1 MAEDVIIRGFGDDR
15 DFPDFATE
23 KTIKTVEAA
32 LKQANVFNSEST
44 KYLAQ
49 IALGEKRGQVAMN
62 KLMASMNNVS
72 SQIKKGADDSSNAAD
87 SAEQASKKQL
97 GAFTKLL
104 SLGKDTIKLRKEQFA
119 KELKND
125 DEIKRLM
132 KQGMAEDSA
141 GLMAGLSSL
150 SGIATK
156 LAAGVVA
163 VAGVVKGA
171 NNYLLQQGTDRFN
184 FAQELRQSGLAA
196 GLSESGASLT
206 AFADKVRVNN
216 FTLGEAAEFTQRFS
230 KAVGVTGVNG
240 ALDFVNTLA
249 YSGDNGGDM
258 MRRFGMEFGE
268 VANVSGEYLES
279 VRALGMLD
287 KMSNNELRLG
297 MDNFMSTVVATSNI
311 MKINMEDAAQMIKD
325 TLGRDDITSLL
336 ATMDPDRAAQV
347 QDVVGLAGGM
357 QSELGE
363 ALAQRLAA
371 GSQQEFMMSDA
382 YRQLQSSPI
391 AMELLPV
398 IERLAAAS
406 EQGGTEGFQNAFA
419 NLGSDIERIRGIASD
434 NRVLFTSGSD
444 DTGMKVLA
452 QLMRQSQT
460 AEDANA
466 GFVKLG
472 EDDQAVIG
480 AVEVQRQF
488 TVAMEGVNNELIKS
502 GNFGENVAKLNRA
515 NLALIETLEAEA
527 TGVANQVSGI
537 IFDTTFAAQA
547 GVTTLV
553 NRFVGDVADIAR
565 GVGLLDSEAGKAAD
579 AVRAMRQSI
588 NATFGGAAV
597 FDVNGELASG
607 PIGDLV
613 NKINSTETE
622 ISNLGPDA
630 NPYAQGSLTAAL
642 QRDRAELEELI
653 SDIEVTNPQ
662 AANLLRIEAG
672 LNDLAQADETV
683 KYDPERLALE
693 QKVMLSSHGGYIG
706 QQDDEGYVL
715 QGGGRMETRQQA
727 SDRILSSLEA
737 SLGTD
742 MNKEVFNAIRS
753 GNSVN
758 LLDTLGF
765 DNENNN
771 ISAEE
776 TRMVGDMIIAMNE
789 NNMLSQEKVQ
799 ELIEAMKN
807 TTGSEGILDI
817 HTASAA
823 EKAERDRLIS
833 SIETLVTQLRQ

>member
-1 MAEDVIIRGFGDDR
+1 
-15 DFPDFATE
+15 
-23 KTIKTVEAA
+23 
-32 LKQANVFNSEST
+32 
-44 KYLAQ
+44 
-49 IALGEKRGQVAMN
+49 
-62 KLMASMNNVS
+62 
-72 SQIKKGADDSSNAAD
+72 
-87 SAEQASKKQL
+87 
-97 GAFTKLL
+97 
-104 SLGKDTIKLRKEQFA
+104 
-119 KELKND
+119 
-125 DEIKRLM
+125 
-132 KQGMAEDSA
+132 
-141 GLMAGLSSL
+141 
-150 SGIATK
+150 
-156 LAAGVVA
+156 
-163 VAGVVKGA
+163 
-171 NNYLLQQGTDRFN
+171 
-184 FAQELRQSGLAA
+184 
-196 GLSESGASLT
+196 
-206 AFADKVRVNN
+206 
-216 FTLGEAAEFTQRFS
+216 
-230 KAVGVTGVNG
+230 
-240 ALDFVNTLA
+240 
-249 YSGDNGGDM
+249 
-258 MRRFGMEFGE
+258 
-268 VANVSGEYLES
+268 
-279 VRALGMLD
+279 
-287 KMSNNELRLG
+287 
-297 MDNFMSTVVATSNI
+297 

-325 TLGRDDITSLL
+325 TLKRDDITSLL

-357 QSELGE
+357 QTELGE

-398 IERLAAAS
+398 IERLASAS

-419 NLGSDIERIRGIASD
+419 NLSGDIERIRGIASD

-547 GVTTLV
+547 GVTSII
-553 NRFVGDVADIAR
+553 NRFVGSVADIAR

-588 NATFGGAAV
+588 NATFGGAAA
-597 FDVNGELASG
+597 FDANGELASG

-630 NPYAQGSLTAAL
+630 NPYTQGGLTASL

-653 SDIEVTNPQ
+653 SEIEVANPQ

-672 LNDLAQADETV
+672 LNNLVQADETV
-683 KYDPERLALE
+683 QYDPKRLALE
-693 QKVMLSSHGGYIG
+693 QQMMLTSHGGFIG
-706 QQDDEGYVL
+706 QKDSEGYVL
-715 QGGGRMETRQQA
+715 QGGGRMETSEQA
-727 SDRILSSLEA
+727 SERVLASLEA
-737 SLGTD
+737 SLGTT
-742 MNKEVFNAIRS
+742 MNRKAFNAISS
-753 GNSVN
+753 GDSTD

-765 DNENNN
+765 DDADNN
-771 ISAEE
+771 ITAEE

-807 TTGSEGILDI
+807 TTGSEGALDFSV
-817 HTASAA
+817 ASAE

-833 SIETLVTQLRQ
+833 SIDILVTQLRQ

>member
-1 MAEDVIIRGFGDDR
+1 
-15 DFPDFATE
+15 
-23 KTIKTVEAA
+23 
-32 LKQANVFNSEST
+32 
-44 KYLAQ
+44 
-49 IALGEKRGQVAMN
+49 
-62 KLMASMNNVS
+62 
-72 SQIKKGADDSSNAAD
+72 
-87 SAEQASKKQL
+87 
-97 GAFTKLL
+97 
-104 SLGKDTIKLRKEQFA
+104 
-119 KELKND
+119 
-125 DEIKRLM
+125 
-132 KQGMAEDSA
+132 
-141 GLMAGLSSL
+141 
-150 SGIATK
+150 
-156 LAAGVVA
+156 
-163 VAGVVKGA
+163 
-171 NNYLLQQGTDRFN
+171 
-184 FAQELRQSGLAA
+184 
-196 GLSESGASLT
+196 
-206 AFADKVRVNN
+206 
-216 FTLGEAAEFTQRFS
+216 
-230 KAVGVTGVNG
+230 
-240 ALDFVNTLA
+240 
-249 YSGDNGGDM
+249 
-258 MRRFGMEFGE
+258 MEFGE

-325 TLGRDDITSLL
+325 TLKRDDITSLL

-357 QSELGE
+357 QTELGE

-398 IERLAAAS
+398 IERLASAS

-419 NLGSDIERIRGIASD
+419 NLSGDIERIRGIASD

-547 GVTTLV
+547 GVTSII
-553 NRFVGDVADIAR
+553 NRFVGSVADIAR

-588 NATFGGAAV
+588 NATFGGAAA
-597 FDVNGELASG
+597 FDANGELASG

-630 NPYAQGSLTAAL
+630 NPYTQGGLTASL

-653 SDIEVTNPQ
+653 SEIEVANPQ

-672 LNDLAQADETV
+672 LNNLVQADETV
-683 KYDPERLALE
+683 QYDPERLALE
-693 QKVMLSSHGGYIG
+693 QQMMLTSHGGFIG
-706 QQDDEGYVL
+706 QKDSEGYVL
-715 QGGGRMETRQQA
+715 QGGGRMETSEQA
-727 SDRILSSLEA
+727 SERVLASLEA
-737 SLGTD
+737 SLGTTL
-742 MNKEVFNAIRS
+742 NRKAFNAISS
-753 GNSVN
+753 GDSTD

-765 DNENNN
+765 DDADNN
-771 ISAEE
+771 ITAEE

-807 TTGSEGILDI
+807 TTGSEGALDFSV
-817 HTASAA
+817 ASAE

-833 SIETLVTQLRQ
+833 SIDILVTQLRQ

>member
-1 MAEDVIIRGFGDDR
+1 MAEDVIIRGFGEDR

-49 IALGEKRGQVAMN
+49 IALGEKRGQMAMN
-62 KLMASMNNVS
+62 KLIQSMNNVS
-72 SQIKKGADDSSNAAD
+72 SEIKNSAKDNSDAAD
-87 SAEQASKKQL
+87 SADEASKKQL

-104 SLGKDTIKLRKEQFA
+104 TLGKDTIKLRKEQFA

-141 GLMAGLSSL
+141 GMMAGLSSL
-150 SGIATK
+150 SGIAGK

-171 NNYLLQQGTDRFN
+171 NSYLLQQGTDRFN

-357 QSELGE
+357 QTELGE

-398 IERLAAAS
+398 IERLASAS

-419 NLGSDIERIRGIASD
+419 NLSGDIERIRGIASD

-452 QLMRQSQT
+452 QLMRQLQT
-460 AEDANA
+460 AGDANA

-547 GVTTLV
+547 GVTSII
-553 NRFVGDVADIAR
+553 NGFVGNVANIAR
-565 GVGLLDSEAGKAAD
+565 GVGLLDSESGKAAE

-588 NATFGGAAV
+588 NATFGGSAA
-597 FDVNGELASG
+597 FDANGALASG

-613 NKINSTETE
+613 NRISSTKTE
-622 ISNLGPDA
+622 ISGLGPDA
-630 NPYAQGSLTAAL
+630 NPYVQSSLTASL

-653 SDIEVTNPQ
+653 SEIEVANPQ

-672 LNDLAQADETV
+672 LSNLAQADETV
-683 KYDPERLALE
+683 KYDPARLALE
-693 QKVMLSSHGGYIG
+693 QQMMLTSHGGFVG
-706 QQDDEGYVL
+706 RQDDGGYML

-727 SDRILSSLEA
+727 SERILASLEA
-737 SLGTD
+737 SLGT
-742 MNKEVFNAIRS
+742 MNSDVFNAIRS
-753 GNSVN
+753 GNSTD
-758 LLDTLGF
+758 LLGTLGF
-765 DNENNN
+765 DDADNN

-807 TTGSEGILDI
+807 TTGSEGALDFSV
-817 HTASAA
+817 ASAE

>member
-1 MAEDVIIRGFGDDR
+1 
-15 DFPDFATE
+15 
-23 KTIKTVEAA
+23 
-32 LKQANVFNSEST
+32 
-44 KYLAQ
+44 
-49 IALGEKRGQVAMN
+49 
-62 KLMASMNNVS
+62 
-72 SQIKKGADDSSNAAD
+72 
-87 SAEQASKKQL
+87 
-97 GAFTKLL
+97 
-104 SLGKDTIKLRKEQFA
+104 
-119 KELKND
+119 
-125 DEIKRLM
+125 
-132 KQGMAEDSA
+132 MAEDSA

-150 SGIATK
+150 SGIAGK

-325 TLGRDDITSLL
+325 TLKRDDITSLL

-357 QSELGE
+357 QTELGE

-398 IERLAAAS
+398 IERLASAS

-419 NLGSDIERIRGIASD
+419 NLSGDIERIRGIASD

-547 GVTTLV
+547 GVTSII
-553 NRFVGDVADIAR
+553 NRFVGSVADIAR

-588 NATFGGAAV
+588 NATFGGAAA
-597 FDVNGELASG
+597 FDANGELASG

-630 NPYAQGSLTAAL
+630 NPYTQGGLTASL

-653 SDIEVTNPQ
+653 SEIEVANPQ

-672 LNDLAQADETV
+672 LNNLVQADETV
-683 KYDPERLALE
+683 QYDPERLALE
-693 QKVMLSSHGGYIG
+693 QQMMLTSHGGFIG
-706 QQDDEGYVL
+706 QKDSEGYVL
-715 QGGGRMETRQQA
+715 QGGGRMETSEQA
-727 SDRILSSLEA
+727 SERVLASLEA
-737 SLGTD
+737 SLGTTL
-742 MNKEVFNAIRS
+742 NRKAFNAISS
-753 GNSVN
+753 GDSTD

-765 DNENNN
+765 DDADNN
-771 ISAEE
+771 ITAEE

-807 TTGSEGILDI
+807 TTGSEGALDFSV
-817 HTASAA
+817 ASAE

-833 SIETLVTQLRQ
+833 SIDILVTQLRQ

>member
-1 MAEDVIIRGFGDDR
+1 
-15 DFPDFATE
+15 
-23 KTIKTVEAA
+23 
-32 LKQANVFNSEST
+32 
-44 KYLAQ
+44 
-49 IALGEKRGQVAMN
+49 
-62 KLMASMNNVS
+62 
-72 SQIKKGADDSSNAAD
+72 
-87 SAEQASKKQL
+87 
-97 GAFTKLL
+97 
-104 SLGKDTIKLRKEQFA
+104 
-119 KELKND
+119 
-125 DEIKRLM
+125 
-132 KQGMAEDSA
+132 
-141 GLMAGLSSL
+141 
-150 SGIATK
+150 
-156 LAAGVVA
+156 
-163 VAGVVKGA
+163 
-171 NNYLLQQGTDRFN
+171 
-184 FAQELRQSGLAA
+184 
-196 GLSESGASLT
+196 
-206 AFADKVRVNN
+206 
-216 FTLGEAAEFTQRFS
+216 
-230 KAVGVTGVNG
+230 
-240 ALDFVNTLA
+240 
-249 YSGDNGGDM
+249 
-258 MRRFGMEFGE
+258 
-268 VANVSGEYLES
+268 
-279 VRALGMLD
+279 
-287 KMSNNELRLG
+287 
-297 MDNFMSTVVATSNI
+297 
-311 MKINMEDAAQMIKD
+311 
-325 TLGRDDITSLL
+325 
-336 ATMDPDRAAQV
+336 MDPDRAAQV

-547 GVTTLV
+547 GVTSLI
-553 NRFVGDVADIAR
+553 NRFVGSVADIAR

-588 NATFGGAAV
+588 NATFGGTAA
-597 FDVNGELASG
+597 FDANGELASG

-622 ISNLGPDA
+622 ISNLGPDQ
-630 NPYAQGSLTAAL
+630 NPYEQSSLTASL

-672 LNDLAQADETV
+672 LNDLARADETV

-693 QKVMLSSHGGYIG
+693 QKMMFTPYGGYIG
-706 QQDDEGYVL
+706 QQDGEGYVL
-715 QGGGRMETRQQA
+715 QGGGRMETSQQA
-727 SDRILSSLEA
+727 SERVLASLEA

-742 MNKEVFNAIRS
+742 MNSDVFNAISS

-758 LLDTLGF
+758 LLKTLGF
-765 DNENNN
+765 DDENNN
-771 ISAEE
+771 INAKE

-817 HTASAA
+817 RTASAA

>member
-1 MAEDVIIRGFGDDR
+1 MAEDVIIRGFGEDR

-23 KTIKTVEAA
+23 KTIKTMEAA
-32 LKQANVFNSEST
+32 LKQANTFNSEST

-49 IALGEKRGQVAMN
+49 IALGEKRGQMAMN
-62 KLMASMNNVS
+62 KLLASMEKVATGVNKNS
-72 SQIKKGADDSSNAAD
+72 KQDADAAD
-87 SAEQASKKQL
+87 SAEEMGKKQL

-104 SLGKDTIKLRKEQFA
+104 TLGKDTLKLRKEQFA

-132 KQGMAEDSA
+132 KQGMNEDSA
-141 GLMAGLSSL
+141 GLMAGLSSM
-150 SGIATK
+150 SGIAGK

-163 VAGVVKGA
+163 VASVVKGA

-206 AFADKVRVNN
+206 AFADKVRTNN

-230 KAVGVTGVNG
+230 KAVGVTGVDS
-240 ALDFVNTLA
+240 ALSFANNLA
-249 YSGDNGGDM
+249 FAGEDGGDM

-287 KMSNNELRLG
+287 KMSNNELRTG

-311 MKINMEDAAQMIKD
+311 MKINMEDAAKMIAD

-336 ATMDPDRAAQV
+336 ATMDPNRAAQV

-398 IERLAAAS
+398 IERLASAS
-406 EQGGTEGFQNAFA
+406 EQGGTEGFQNAFS
-419 NLGSDIERIRGIASD
+419 NLSGDIERIRSIAAD
-434 NRVLFTSGSD
+434 NRVLFTSGAD

-452 QLMRQSQT
+452 QLVRQGQT

-466 GFVKLG
+466 GFVRLG
-472 EDDQAVIG
+472 TDDQAVVG
-480 AVEVQRQF
+480 ALEVQRQF
-488 TVAMEGVNNELIKS
+488 TVAMEGVNTELVKA
-502 GNFGENVAKLNRA
+502 GNFGENVAKLNAA
-515 NLALIETLEAEA
+515 NLNLIETLEAEA
-527 TGVANQVSGI
+527 SGVANQISGI
-537 IFDTTFAAQA
+537 VFDATTDAQA
-547 GVTTLV
+547 GVTTLISG
-553 NRFVGDVADIAR
+553 FVGTVGDISR
-565 GVGLLDSEAGKAAD
+565 GLGLLDSEASKTAD

-588 NATFGGAAV
+588 NATFGNSAV
-597 FDVNGELASG
+597 FDTDGNLASG
-607 PIGDLV
+607 PIGDLI
-613 NKINSTETE
+613 KQISDTKTE

-630 NPYAQGSLTAAL
+630 NPYQQGSLTASL

-653 SDIEVTNPQ
+653 SEVEATNPN

-672 LNDLAQADETV
+672 LNNLAQADEFV
-683 KYDPERLALE
+683 NYDPERLALE
-693 QKVMLSSHGGYIG
+693 QQMMMTSHGGMIG
-706 QQDDEGYVL
+706 RQDSEGYVL
-715 QGGGRMETRQQA
+715 QGGGRMETRQAA
-727 SDRILSSLEA
+727 SERILASLEA
-737 SLGTD
+737 SLGTS
-742 MNKEVFNAIRS
+742 MNSDAFAAIRS
-753 GNSVN
+753 GNSVD
-758 LLDTLGF
+758 LLRTLGF
-765 DNENNN
+765 DDENNN
-771 ISAEE
+771 ISSEE
-776 TRMVGDMIIAMNE
+776 TRMVGDMILAMNE
-789 NNMLSQEKVQ
+789 NNMLSQNKLQ
-799 ELIEAMKN
+799 ELIEALRN
-807 TTGSEGILDI
+807 TTGAEGLTNFGEASE
-817 HTASAA
+817 A

>member
-15 DFPDFATE
+15 EFPDFATE

-49 IALGEKRGQVAMN
+49 VALGEKRGQMAMN
-62 KLMASMNNVS
+62 KLIQSMNSVS
-72 SQIKKGADDSSNAAD
+72 SEIKTGTSKQNDAAESAD
-87 SAEQASKKQL
+87 QASKKQL

-104 SLGKDTIKLRKEQFA
+104 TLGKETIKLRKEQFA

-141 GLMAGLSSL
+141 GLMAGLSSMT
-150 SGIATK
+150 GIAGK

-206 AFADKVRVNN
+206 AFADKVRMNN

-240 ALDFVNTLA
+240 AMDFVNTLA
-249 YSGDNGGDM
+249 YSGENGGDM

-279 VRALGMLD
+279 VRNLGMLD

-336 ATMDPDRAAQV
+336 ATMDPRQAAQV

-398 IERLAAAS
+398 IERLALAS
-406 EQGGTEGFQNAFA
+406 EQGGTEGFQNVFS
-419 NLGSDIERIRGIASD
+419 NLSSDIERIRGIASD
-434 NRVLFTSGSD
+434 NRVLFTSGAD

-452 QLMRQSQT
+452 QLVRRSQT

-472 EDDQAVIG
+472 EDDTAALGSI
-480 AVEVQRQF
+480 EVQRQF

-547 GVTTLV
+547 GVTTII
-553 NRFVGDVADIAR
+553 NGFVGQVADIAR

-588 NATFGGAAV
+588 NATFGGSAV
-597 FDVNGELASG
+597 FDINGELASG

-613 NKINSTETE
+613 SKISNNETE
-622 ISNLGPDA
+622 LSNLGPDA
-630 NPYAQGSLTAAL
+630 NPFARSGLTAAL
-642 QRDRAELEELI
+642 QNDRLKLEELI
-653 SDIEVTNPQ
+653 SEVESTNPT

-672 LNDLAQADETV
+672 LNNLAQEGQTV
-683 KYDPERLALE
+683 QYDPARLALE
-693 QKVMLSSHGGYIG
+693 QKMMMTSHGYIG
-706 QQDDEGYVL
+706 QQDSEGYVL

-727 SDRILSSLEA
+727 SERVLASLEA
-737 SLGTD
+737 SLGTS
-742 MNKEVFNAIRS
+742 MNNDTFSALRS
-753 GNSVN
+753 GNSTD
-758 LLDTLGF
+758 LLRQLGF
-765 DNENNN
+765 DDESNDIDN
-771 ISAEE
+771 AE
-776 TRMVGDMIIAMNE
+776 TRMVSDMILAMNE
-789 NNMLSQEKVQ
+789 ANILSREKVQ
-799 ELIEAMKN
+799 ELIEAMRN
-807 TTGSEGILDI
+807 TTGSEGLMDFSA
-817 HTASAA
+817 ASEA
-823 EKAERDRLIS
+823 EKAERDKLITAIS
-833 SIETLVTQLRQ
+833 TLVTQLRE